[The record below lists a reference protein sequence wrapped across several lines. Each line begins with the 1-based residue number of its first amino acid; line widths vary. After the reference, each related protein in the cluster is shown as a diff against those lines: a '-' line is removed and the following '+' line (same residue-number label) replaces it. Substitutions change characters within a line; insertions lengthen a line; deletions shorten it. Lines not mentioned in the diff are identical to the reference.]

1 MKRLNITID
10 SQTYENARIAAFIT
24 KSNISAIIRNALNE
38 WFQKH
43 KLMSKKELILEKSDI
58 QSIKNILELSEPL
71 MTWKN
76 IVAAYF
82 LKN

>member
-1 MKRLNITID
+1 MKRLNVTID

-24 KSNISAIIRNALNE
+24 KSNISAIIRKALNE

-58 QSIKNILELSEPL
+58 KSVKDVLENDEFVSLEDV
-71 MTWKN
+71 K
-76 IVAAYF
+76 
-82 LKN
+82 KE